1 MRGIEGALQVLEQTR
16 QGGKDPAPAGGKSGG
31 ARRSAGNGVLF
42 ASEVLRKLSEDM
54 TPGDRTLAS
63 SLVYAVLRR
72 QEMWRAIY
80 EKFLKDPRGDESL
93 PPFIRD
99 CLLLGTAG
107 LLELRHFAGGVLVN
121 GLLDHL
127 KARSQKRWVP
137 LVNAVLHNVG
147 EKGAE
152 QMEALRRSPAPEER
166 ALWAGVPVW
175 SLPAWTR
182 TWQRPDLNRLFDLMP
197 LPPRSSLRPA
207 PGKRD
212 ELLKV
217 LGEHGMKAE
226 PSPLSEA
233 VHLEGT
239 VLPAEVPGFDRGDVT
254 VQTEGSIL
262 AASLAARLFKG
273 GGCILDLCSGRGV
286 KGGQVLQ
293 MCPDARLEGWELSE
307 GRHKSALREMRR
319 LGVAGRAKLR
329 RGSALELE
337 PLEPPSL
344 VMLDAPC
351 SGSGTWTRKP
361 DSKWRLDWDRLDRLS
376 AAQRNLLERA
386 VALCAP
392 RGIILYITCSLL
404 RQENENVVAEVLA
417 AHPECAELPVSPE
430 DGTAAGPSEAAG
442 TRPFHRGRPWGT
454 YIWPETPWL
463 DGFYCAVIM
472 KK

>member
-1 MRGIEGALQVLEQTR
+1 MRGIEGALHVLEQVR
-16 QGGKDPAPAGGKSGG
+16 GQREGG
-31 ARRSAGNGVLF
+31 F
-42 ASEVLRKLSEDM
+42 ASEALRKIGEDM
-54 TPGDRTLAS
+54 TPGDLTLAS

-72 QEMWRAIY
+72 QEMWRAVY
-80 EKFLKDPRGDESL
+80 SKFLRDAQGDAGL
-93 PPFIRD
+93 PPLIRD
-99 CLLLGTAG
+99 CLLVGTAG

-127 KARSQKRWVP
+127 KAKNQKKWVS

-152 QMEALRRSPAPEER
+152 VAETLRHSPAPEGR
-166 ALWAGVPVW
+166 ALWAGIPVW

-197 LPPRSSLRPA
+197 QAPLSALRPA

-212 ELLKV
+212 ELLKM
-217 LGEHGMKAE
+217 LADRGMKAE

-239 VLPAEVPGFDRGDVT
+239 VLPADVPGFDRGLAT

-262 AASLAARLFKG
+262 VASQAARLYKEG
-273 GGCILDLCSGRGV
+273 LILDLCSGRGV

-293 MCPDARLEGWELSE
+293 MCPKARLEGWELSE
-307 GRHKSALREMRR
+307 GRHRSAQQEMKR
-319 LGVAGRAKLR
+319 LGVEGRAKLR
-329 RGSALELE
+329 RGNALELE
-337 PLEPPSL
+337 PAEPPSL
-344 VMLDAPC
+344 VLLDAPC

-361 DSKWRLDWDRLDRLS
+361 DSKWRLDWDRLDRL
-376 AAQRNLLERA
+376 AATQKALLERA

-417 AHPECAELPVSPE
+417 AHPECAEFPLSWGG
-430 DGTAAGPSEAAG
+430 GTAS
-442 TRPFHRGRPWGT
+442 PFHRGRPWGT

-463 DGFYCAVIM
+463 DGFYCAAIM
-472 KK
+472 KR